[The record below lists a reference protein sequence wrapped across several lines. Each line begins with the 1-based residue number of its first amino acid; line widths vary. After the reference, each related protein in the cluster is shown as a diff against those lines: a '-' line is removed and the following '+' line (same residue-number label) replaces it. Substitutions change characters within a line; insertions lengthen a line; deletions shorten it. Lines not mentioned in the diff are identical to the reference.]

1 MIDPK
6 KLILSQLSFFEPLT
20 KGQLIF
26 DLDADELKQ
35 LGNFDLEQLEV
46 ILTRLEAEGHI
57 KRLKGD
63 EDTFL
68 RINPRTRTWWQRLLR
83 KFF

>member
-1 MIDPK
+1 MIDPAEFV
-6 KLILSQLSFFEPLT
+6 LSQLSFFEPLT

-26 DLDADELKQ
+26 DMDANELKQ
-35 LGNFDLEQLEV
+35 LDSFDLEQLEIV
-46 ILTRLEAEGHI
+46 LSRLEAEGKVKRI
-57 KRLKGD
+57 KGS